1 MATQT
6 LGLKIPLRI
15 GQNGYFDSNDTTVG
29 QVASNISNLL
39 LTKPGERRFNNEF
52 GSGLYSLLFEQNDLD
67 INKDI
72 VVDIVQKDID
82 KYLNGVI
89 VNNVNVEFSEVQ
101 PDNIDANK
109 IFISVNFIYNN
120 MAGAAKVEI
129 SNNI

>member
-6 LGLKIPLRI
+6 LGLKIPIRI

-52 GSGLYSLLFEQNDLD
+52 GSGLYSLLFEQNGLD